1 VSAVVLLDGGQ
12 PGVDQEWVHVGS
24 SSSNSAAVGVCIG
37 QLCAR
42 YGSRVQHLFEHDLHA
57 TVVSFQAVAADLDL
71 RLMRHFVAVAEEL
84 HFGRAAAR
92 LYIAQQALSRDVA
105 RLERHLGVALFVRS
119 TRRVTLTPEGE
130 RLLPRARQL
139 LALNDQTV
147 AEVRDPDRALI
158 VDVVADRSTPA
169 RALALARTFT
179 EERNLEGRFHGG
191 LAAAL
196 TALGAHRID
205 VAFGRT
211 TDTALPDNVTSRLV
225 RLEPLGLIVPDDH
238 PLAHRP
244 RITPDAIA
252 GLTID
257 TGAGNTAAPEWVEL
271 ATQLV
276 VACQAIP
283 SPPHHPGMAAV
294 AAAGPDETAHHLRAT
309 GWPILTMLDRPPLPG
324 AVIVPFTDPV
334 PLYPWM
340 IVHHRN
346 LHHRGLDALNR
357 AIDQLAETEHWRQ
370 PPTSAWFGTGDR
382 ELVDAVSRQT
392 ATDRLVG
399 DAESG
404 L

>member
-1 VSAVVLLDGGQ
+1 MR
-12 PGVDQEWVHVGS
+12 
-24 SSSNSAAVGVCIG
+24 
-37 QLCAR
+37 QLCALC
-42 YGSRVQHLFEHDLHA
+42 GSWVQHLFEQDLRT
-57 TVVSFQAVAADLDL
+57 TVVSFEPVAEDLDL

-105 RLERHLGVALFVRS
+105 RLERHLGVPLFVRS

-139 LALNDQTV
+139 LELNDQTV
-147 AEVRDPDRALI
+147 AEVRDPDRPLV

-191 LAAAL
+191 LGAAL
-196 TALGAHRID
+196 TALLAHRID

-211 TDTALPDNVTSRLV
+211 TDTPLPDNLTSRLV

-238 PLAHRP
+238 PLADRS

-257 TGAGNTAAPEWVEL
+257 TGAGNSAAPEWVAL

-276 VACQAIP
+276 VACKAIP

-294 AAAGPDETAHHLRAT
+294 AAAGPEETAHHVRTT

-324 AVIVPFTDPV
+324 AVVLPFTDPV
-334 PLYPWM
+334 PVYPWM
-340 IVHHRN
+340 IVHHQN
-346 LHHRGLDALNR
+346 LRHRGLDALNR
-357 AIDQLAETEHWRQ
+357 AIDELSETEGWREA
-370 PPTSAWFGTGDR
+370 PASAWFGAGDR

-404 L
+404 SWG